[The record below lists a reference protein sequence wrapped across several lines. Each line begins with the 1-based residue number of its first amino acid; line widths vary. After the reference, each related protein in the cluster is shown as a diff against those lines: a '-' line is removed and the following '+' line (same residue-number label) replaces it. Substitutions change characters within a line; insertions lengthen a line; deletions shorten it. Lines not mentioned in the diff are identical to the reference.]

1 MQRFKQKKLIL
12 LTLGVFTPFTFTTTK
27 VNASSFGAEIFCTM
41 RDGGNDH
48 ESSWDAA
55 YSYIKKQKG
64 GFFKV
69 SPKNAA
75 AQITETVIREKD
87 KFLYCVEYLDN
98 LHPNRQLIRDL
109 EKEEERKEREAKEI
123 EEKKKRL
130 EKELEETNEKI
141 SGEINEEFTD
151 DFTDETL
158 DRYSY

>member
-1 MQRFKQKKLIL
+1 MQSFEHKKLIL
-12 LTLGVFTPFTFTTTK
+12 LTLGIFTTLFITTSK

-55 YSYIKKQKG
+55 YAYIKKQKG

-75 AQITETVIREKD
+75 AQITETVIREKE
-87 KFLYCVEYLDN
+87 KFSYCVEYLDQ
-98 LHPNRQLIRDL
+98 LHPNRKLIRDL
-109 EKEEERKEREAKEI
+109 EKEEKRKEKEARDI
-123 EEKKKRL
+123 ENKRNRL
-130 EKELEETNEKI
+130 KKELEEA
-141 SGEINEEFTD
+141 NEEISEE
-151 DFTDETL
+151 FTDETL

>member
-12 LTLGVFTPFTFTTTK
+12 LTLGIFTPFTFTTPK

-64 GFFKV
+64 GLFKV

-87 KFLYCVEYLDN
+87 KFSYCVEYLDN
-98 LHPNRQLIRDL
+98 LHPNRKLIRDL
-109 EKEEERKEREAKEI
+109 EKEEKRKEKEAKER

-141 SGEINEEFTD
+141 SGEINEDFTD
-151 DFTDETL
+151 DFSDETL